1 MACRLRTLLCLLLA
15 SAAPLATH
23 AEIKA
28 AANDGFLIVHS
39 GRIDGGPAQIYALLP
54 SIGRWWSSSH
64 TYSGNAANL
73 TLDPEAG
80 GCFCERWKDGAV
92 AHGRVILALRDQLL
106 RIDTALGPLQSKAV
120 TGVLSFQ
127 LVPDGSA
134 TVLTLTYRVN
144 GASGSALDKDAS
156 AVDRVLGEQFARFV
170 RLVETGKPD
179 PPAP

>member
-1 MACRLRTLLCLLLA
+1 MAYWLRILLCVLVA
-15 SAAPLATH
+15 SAAPETH

-28 AANDGFLIVHS
+28 AASDGFLIVHS
-39 GRIDGGPAQIYALLP
+39 GRVDAPPARIYALLP
-54 SIGRWWSSSH
+54 AIGRWWSSSH

-73 TLDPEAG
+73 TLESEAG

-106 RIDTALGPLQSKAV
+106 RIDTALGPLQGKAV

-127 LVPDGSA
+127 LAPDGNA
-134 TVLTLTYRVN
+134 TVLTLAYRVN
-144 GASGSALDKDAS
+144 GASGSALDKDAP
-156 AVDRVLGEQFARFV
+156 AVDRVLGEQFARLV
-170 RLVETGKPD
+170 RLAETGKPD